1 MRPLAAQGLG
11 PDETAE
17 KANADGTGPSY
28 RDSAA
33 PAPSTTSQ
41 DSDTPAP
48 CLDPAART
56 TPNRFSPTERK
67 VILKLVA
74 MCVLAYAGT
83 FAVRFCFYCFHMT
96 SGVV

>member
-1 MRPLAAQGLG
+1 MRPLATQGLD

-17 KANADGTGPSY
+17 KTNADGTGLNH
-28 RDSAA
+28 RDSTVS
-33 PAPSTTSQ
+33 APSTTSQ
-41 DSDTPAP
+41 NPDTLTAH
-48 CLDPAART
+48 LDPAART
-56 TPNRFSPTERK
+56 TPNRFSPIERK
-67 VILKLVA
+67 VILRLVA